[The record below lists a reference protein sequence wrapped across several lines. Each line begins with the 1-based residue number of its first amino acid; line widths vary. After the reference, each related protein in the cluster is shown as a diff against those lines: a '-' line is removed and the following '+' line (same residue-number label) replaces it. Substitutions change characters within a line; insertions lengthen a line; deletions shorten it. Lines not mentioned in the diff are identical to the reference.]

1 MPRLAF
7 KKVTPDGLSVDNEE
21 VDGMTLLIVTK
32 TGNYGNTTVRYA
44 QILGVAGQEIDTP
57 TLTWYYEY
65 ESLPKAVSK
74 SRLAKTLESRGYTVG
89 TFDQFGNFRPK
100 AA

>member
-7 KKVTPDGLSVDNEE
+7 KKVTPDGLSVDIEE
-21 VDGMTLLIVTK
+21 VDGLQLLLVTK
-32 TGNYGNTTVRYA
+32 TLAGSTARAV